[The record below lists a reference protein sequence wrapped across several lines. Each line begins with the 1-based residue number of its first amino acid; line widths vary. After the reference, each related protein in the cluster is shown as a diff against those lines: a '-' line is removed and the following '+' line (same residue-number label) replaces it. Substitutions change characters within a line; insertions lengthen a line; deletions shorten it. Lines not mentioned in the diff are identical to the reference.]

1 MNRLLFLLVVF
12 IFSVVT
18 VQAQAGYLFVKK
30 GYKKKKTYGEGD
42 RISLLVKDDRVYTG
56 VITLLRNDTIFLSGK
71 PIPTATVEAVLLNR
85 KRKSFQ
91 VSTKELLLIAGGTG
105 LVTAGLTLSKQAG
118 FTEALTAALVIGYG
132 PLLLRYI
139 GSKISL
145 KRKQYRIGKKFRLQV
160 LDFYLPRARG
170 F

>member
-12 IFSVVT
+12 IFSAVT
-18 VQAQAGYLFVKK
+18 VQAQTGYLFVKK

-42 RISLLVKDDRVYTG
+42 RIMLQVKDGTIYKVL
-56 VITLLRNDTIFLSGK
+56 ITLLQNDTIFINGRAV
-71 PIPTATVEAVLLNR
+71 PRVDVRAVLLGR
-85 KRKSFQ
+85 KSKSFQ
-91 VSTKELLLIAGGTG
+91 VSSKDLLLIGGGVALT
-105 LVTAGLTLSKQAG
+105 TAGLTLSRQAG
-118 FTEALTAALVIGYG
+118 FTEALTAGLVIGYG

-145 KRKQYRIGKKFRLQV
+145 KRKKYTVGKKFRLQV
-160 LDFYLPRARG
+160 LDFHLPRTRA